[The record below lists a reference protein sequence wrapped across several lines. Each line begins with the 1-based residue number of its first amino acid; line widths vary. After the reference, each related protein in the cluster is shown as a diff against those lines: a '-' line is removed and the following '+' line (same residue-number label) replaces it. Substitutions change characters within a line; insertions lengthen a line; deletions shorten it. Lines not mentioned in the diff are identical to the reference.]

1 MPTVVNPGN
10 IVVPLSAILDQLRG
24 RLSSVELDA
33 LLAAIIERRK
43 AEVHPGD
50 LITAELMNQILQ
62 DLAALNE
69 QVAALTGGGTGTGPR
84 NGPATATLYDTW
96 NFYGALV
103 KSGEFLP
110 DANSV
115 EAMQSAAS
123 INAYLQ
129 DVANT
134 ALAGGPLGYSGD
146 TVGLL
151 DVFRRLY
158 ARQHDVVVLFNA
170 PIPGIPD
177 GANHR
182 RFATLLNA
190 GLEQDSTLGEA
201 SLKKAVDAS
210 NLNGAVA
217 AQNRINHMV
226 RDEGGDVTTGNL
238 DVQYRGA
245 VGTTEDLVLGST
257 TPVLYRFQ
265 VTNRTNRNLDVQLA
279 AEFLP
284 PRQMWRDL
292 SVVDVGGAARPS
304 ITLAPFDSS
313 RPTDPS
319 ATQEIRVAA
328 MTPAG
333 SANNDTGTLQLTA
346 FVPQPI
352 NKRASAAR
360 LLTVRTAGTPQTP
373 GAITSATGSPVVS
386 GDLGNAG
393 EFETFTLDFTF
404 SFAALNGP
412 ASRQFRFRIDV
423 SAPANPDPTFL
434 IEYAPADAALDT
446 AASTATR
453 KLSQPFTM
461 NDGASRSVTASI
473 TPLTGAN
480 GQSLTFTARVESLTD
495 NIQTQPQTFTMTVN
509 H

>member
-33 LLAAIIERRK
+33 LLAAIVARRK

-62 DLAALNE
+62 DLATLNE
-69 QVAALTGGGTGTGPR
+69 QVAALTGGTGTGPR

-96 NFYGALV
+96 TFYGALV

-115 EAMQSAAS
+115 EAMQSAAE
-123 INAYLQ
+123 ITAYLQ
-129 DVANT
+129 DVAYT

-146 TVGLL
+146 AVGLL

-158 ARQHDVVVLFNA
+158 ARQHDVVVLFSA

-177 GANHR
+177 NTNHH

-190 GLEQDSTLGEA
+190 GLEQDSSLGEI
-201 SLKKAVDAS
+201 SLKKAVDTS
-210 NLNGAVA
+210 NLDGAVA

-245 VGTTEDLVLGST
+245 VGPTEDLVLGST
-257 TPVLYRFQ
+257 QPVLYRFQ

-284 PRQMWRDL
+284 PRQMWRNL
-292 SVVDVGGAARPS
+292 SIVDVGGAARPS
-304 ITLAPFDSS
+304 ISLAPFDPS
-313 RPTDPS
+313 RPNDPS
-319 ATQEIRVAA
+319 ATQEMRVAA

-333 SANNDTGTLQLTA
+333 ASNGDTGTLQLTA
-346 FVPQPI
+346 FVPPPI

-360 LLTVRTAGTPQTP
+360 LLTVRTTGTSQTP
-373 GAITSATGSPVVS
+373 GAVTSATGSPVVS
-386 GDLGNAG
+386 GDLSNVG
-393 EFETFTLDFTF
+393 EGDTVTLAFTFT
-404 SFAALNGP
+404 FAALTGP

-423 SAPANPDPTFL
+423 SAPANPDPTFV
-434 IEYAPADAALDT
+434 IEYDIPPDT
-446 AASTATR
+446 AGSTATR
-453 KLSQPFTM
+453 KLTQPFTM

-480 GQSLTFTARVESLTD
+480 GQNLTFTARVESLTD
-495 NIQTQPQTFTMTVN
+495 NIQTQPQTFTITVN